1 MLNYFVL
8 FRLNLVK
15 EERLPDTG
23 GNTTADDIVFAVTDL
38 DVINVFLQNLPEEI
52 SGHCFLINVVSECN
66 KGESEAG
73 FVLQRGWGYAAFY
86 TRDER
91 SGDVLQEGAVS
102 STLNPANTGVWWKW
116 IVCVRDM
123 CISI

>member
-52 SGHCFLINVVSECN
+52 SGHCFLINVVSECI

-73 FVLQRGWGYAAFY
+73 FVLQRG
-86 TRDER
+86 
-91 SGDVLQEGAVS
+91 
-102 STLNPANTGVWWKW
+102 
-116 IVCVRDM
+116 
-123 CISI
+123 